1 MTDSPPEVTD
11 VRRHIQRSMDRFSN
25 GERKVARTLLARY
38 PTAALTTAAELA
50 AEANVSPPTVVRFV
64 ARLGFPGFPSL
75 QRAIVREMNSE
86 LGSPLRQYEAKAS
99 GDQTGILLE
108 TSTVFQQMIERT
120 YSDLPQSEFDKL
132 ADLLA
137 NPSKTVLISG
147 GRFSGLLAEYLAL
160 HLNLMRSQV
169 FFVGPGEITQ
179 RSLVVDAGPNT
190 VLLTYDFRRYA
201 PESQQF
207 AESVARSGATV
218 CLVTDPWMSPISH
231 ASHIVLP
238 VQVDSASPFDSVL
251 AATAVTE
258 SLIAAVNRRLGDKA
272 IDRLRAIED
281 LRQQDT
287 DRTDST
293 SFRNSVYLT
302 D

>member
-1 MTDSPPEVTD
+1 MTEPPIEVTD

-25 GERKVARTLLARY
+25 SERKVARALLAKY
-38 PTAALTTAAELA
+38 PTAALTTAADLA
-50 AEANVSPPTVVRFV
+50 AEASVSPPTVVRFV
-64 ARLGFPGFPSL
+64 ARLGFQGFPAL

-86 LGSPLRQYEAKAS
+86 LGSPLRQYETKAS

-137 NPSKTVLISG
+137 NPSKTVLVSG
-147 GRFSGLLAEYLAL
+147 GRFSGLLAEYLVL

-169 FFVGPGEITQ
+169 LFVGPGEITQ
-179 RSLVVDAGPNT
+179 RSVVVDAGPNT

-201 PESQQF
+201 PESHHF

-218 CLVTDPWMSPISH
+218 CLITDPWMSPIAKESR
-231 ASHIVLP
+231 IVLP
-238 VQVDSASPFDSVL
+238 VQVDSASPFDSIL

-258 SLIAAVNRRLGDKA
+258 SLIAAVNNRLGAKA
-272 IDRLRAIED
+272 VERLRAIEE
-281 LRQQDT
+281 LRQHDT
-287 DRTDST
+287 DRTDSEAT
-293 SFRNSVYLT
+293 RNSVYLT